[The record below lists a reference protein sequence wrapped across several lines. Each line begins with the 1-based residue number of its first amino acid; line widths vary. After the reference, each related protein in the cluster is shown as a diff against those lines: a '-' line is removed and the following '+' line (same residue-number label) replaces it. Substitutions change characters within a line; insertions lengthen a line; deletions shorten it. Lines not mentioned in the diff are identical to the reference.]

1 MVYVS
6 SEEAVDVD
14 PVDQT
19 TSLTGKKKRR
29 RKNRPSS
36 TVIKNMET
44 HYCLPLTSRSEY
56 AKVEKR
62 LEEE

>member
-19 TSLTGKKKRR
+19 TSLTGKKK
-29 RKNRPSS
+29 
-36 TVIKNMET
+36 
-44 HYCLPLTSRSEY
+44 
-56 AKVEKR
+56 
-62 LEEE
+62 EEEKIGLVAP